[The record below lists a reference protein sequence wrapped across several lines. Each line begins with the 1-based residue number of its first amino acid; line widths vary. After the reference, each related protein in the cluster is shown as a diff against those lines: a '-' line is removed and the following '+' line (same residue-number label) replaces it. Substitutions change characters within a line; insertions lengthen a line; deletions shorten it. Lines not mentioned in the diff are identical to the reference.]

1 MPARRHVIFCAAR
14 SPWRR
19 VVRKNNGDEKHVANE
34 KGISIVHRD
43 EKAKNFEETGGT
55 EVDEKFCSRREAK
68 WTIDMPDEFA
78 MRREASRA
86 GRVYRI
92 PVA

>member
-1 MPARRHVIFCAAR
+1 MLFFVRRGGPC
-14 SPWRR
+14 RR

-68 WTIDMPDEFA
+68 WTIDMPNEFA
-78 MRREASRA
+78 MRQEASRG
-86 GRVYRI
+86 GRVLRI